1 MKKILLTVA
10 AATISSPV
18 LAGPYVNVETNAS
31 YSGSDYKSRAT
42 DLHIGYENKLGSLD
56 WYVQGGQTIDS
67 VDGAEKSDSNFSGK
81 FGGSVAATERLGVYG
96 EVSFANFFDEETD
109 NTYNTKLGTKFTF

>member
-31 YSGSDYKSRAT
+31 HSGSDYKSRAT

-67 VDGAEKSDSNFSGK
+67 VDGAEKSNSNFSGK

-96 EVSFANFFDEETD
+96 EVSFANFFDEESD
-109 NTYNTKLGTKFTF
+109 NTYNTKIGTKFTF

>member
-1 MKKILLTVA
+1 MSRKDKYFFRNQGFKTKPACFKVFKNLMHQCEPNVLLDENTILRD
-10 AATISSPV
+10 
-18 LAGPYVNVETNAS
+18 
-31 YSGSDYKSRAT
+31 SDIRYLFK
-42 DLHIGYENKLGSLD
+42 HYF
-56 WYVQGGQTIDS
+56 
-67 VDGAEKSDSNFSGK
+67 DGADSDSNFSGK

>member
-1 MKKILLTVA
+1 MNKILLTVA

-31 YSGSDYKSRAT
+31 YSGSDYQSRAT
-42 DLHIGYENKLGSLD
+42 DLHVGYENKLGSLD
-56 WYVQGGQTIDS
+56 WYVQGGQTLNS
-67 VDGAEKSDSNFSGK
+67 VDGADSNSNFSGK
-81 FGGSVAATERLGVYG
+81 FGGSVAATGRLGVYG
-96 EVSFANFFDEETD
+96 EVSFANFFDEETT

>member
-31 YSGSDYKSRAT
+31 YSGSDYQSRAT
-42 DLHIGYENKLGSLD
+42 DLHVGYENSLGSFD
-56 WYVQGGQTIDS
+56 WYVQGGKTINS
-67 VDGAEKSDSNFSGK
+67 VDGSDSNSNFSGK
-81 FGGSVAATERLGVYG
+81 FGGSVAATKRLGIYG
-96 EVSFANFFDEETD
+96 EVAFSNIFDEETS
-109 NTYNTKLGTKFTF
+109 NTYNTKLGTKFSF

>member
-18 LAGPYVNVETNAS
+18 LAGPYVNVESNAS
-31 YSGSDYKSRAT
+31 SSGSDYKSRAT

-67 VDGAEKSDSNFSGK
+67 VDGADSDSNFSGK

>member
-1 MKKILLTVA
+1 MKKFIVLTATA
-10 AATISSPV
+10 ALSSPV

-31 YSGSDYKSRAT
+31 YAGSDYKSRAT

-56 WYVQGGQTIDS
+56 WYIQGGQTLTS
-67 VDGAEKSDSNFSGK
+67 VDGVDDSESNFSGK
-81 FGGSVAATERLGVYG
+81 FGGSVAATDRLGVYG
-96 EVSFANFFDEETD
+96 EISFANFFDEESE